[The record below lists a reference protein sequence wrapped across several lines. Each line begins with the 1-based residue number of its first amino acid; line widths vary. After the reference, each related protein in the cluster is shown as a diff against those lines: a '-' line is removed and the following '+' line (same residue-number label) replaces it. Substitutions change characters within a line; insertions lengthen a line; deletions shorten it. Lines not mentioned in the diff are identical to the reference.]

1 MYQTLRSCVAT
12 ANIIKVV
19 LRSYSLVKI
28 FNKISQIIFDQ
39 IELHIHRINW
49 ENRKGERESRMCLTG
64 LERND
69 EVENIKNVV
78 EWKWSWRVSENDMT
92 EKVYSCIVERW
103 EGEEWLKRT
112 ASSEIVFCKSLKPR
126 ELGHSLPLVCYF
138 RVFNSVD
145 SIHEICRWLDSKL
158 GPLVSEATYLPRL
171 LV

>member
-39 IELHIHRINW
+39 IELHINRINW

-78 EWKWSWRVSENDMT
+78 EN
-92 EKVYSCIVERW
+92 
-103 EGEEWLKRT
+103 
-112 ASSEIVFCKSLKPR
+112 
-126 ELGHSLPLVCYF
+126 EL
-138 RVFNSVD
+138 D
-145 SIHEICRWLDSKL
+145 
-158 GPLVSEATYLPRL
+158 T
-171 LV
+171 